1 MVFLILDFEIR
12 IKKQQGRV
20 PKFTHMINNF
30 FAAPSAHSP
39 LASVVMMEMN
49 RDSVRAFFEELEYWI
64 LIVSNIIF
72 YTASISPDDKGLG
85 ICPCEIKC
93 LIVLRLQLS
102 GNRLDSLH
110 CQLFR

>member
-30 FAAPSAHSP
+30 FAAPWAHSP

-64 LIVSNIIF
+64 TYRIQNYFLYGF
-72 YTASISPDDKGLG
+72 HFTG
-85 ICPCEIKC
+85 
-93 LIVLRLQLS
+93 
-102 GNRLDSLH
+102 
-110 CQLFR
+110 